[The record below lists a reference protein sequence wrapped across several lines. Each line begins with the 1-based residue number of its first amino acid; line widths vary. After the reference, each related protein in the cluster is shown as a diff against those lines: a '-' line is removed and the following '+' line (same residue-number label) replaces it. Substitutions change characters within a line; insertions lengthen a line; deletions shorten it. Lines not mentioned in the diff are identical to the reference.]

1 MADDKLFPYQAR
13 VPVTADGALPSVDL
27 IQFLNKLFK
36 RVGEYTALTNTQLEA
51 LNGQT
56 VLGEM
61 IFQPMSYGASVELLM
76 QPAMQ
81 GDSFN
86 DLMQQSACDQ
96 FTDTTFQD

>member
-1 MADDKLFPYQAR
+1 
-13 VPVTADGALPSVDL
+13 
-27 IQFLNKLFK
+27 
-36 RVGEYTALTNTQLEA
+36 
-51 LNGQT
+51 
-56 VLGEM
+56 M